1 MDLDLSH
8 PSIDDLR
15 KTARKR
21 IPKFAFEYLDSATG
35 RELGLKINRDALD
48 AIGFMPAILRGRTKA
63 NLKRALMGRD
73 YDLPFGIAP
82 VGMSG
87 LMWAGA
93 ERMLAKAAVRHNIPF
108 CLSSVAVASPEDVAP
123 YIGSNGWFQHYPVNS
138 GELRRKMLP
147 RIRDAGFH
155 TLIITVDVPEESRRE
170 RQRRANLTVPPKAD
184 LRTLM
189 EMVSCPAWCLAHL
202 REGIM
207 PRMRFFDDY
216 VPHRGRES
224 FTHAGALIRGIPDW
238 QYFQELR
245 EEWDGHLVVKGVLR
259 PEDARRLVKEGADCI
274 WVSNH
279 SGRQFEAGPAVI
291 EQLPKI
297 RDAVGPDVPLI
308 YDSGVA
314 WGLDV
319 LRALAKGADF
329 VMVGRAFQYAV
340 AAFGAKGI
348 EHLVHIL
355 KADITANMSQLGVET
370 LDALADCLLHQAPSG
385 RTGPGV
391 QSAASP
397 SSIPATIRSAVD
409 GEQAIGRS

>member
-8 PSIDDLR
+8 PSIEDLR
-15 KTARKR
+15 LAAQKR

-48 AIGFMPAILRGRTKA
+48 EIGFMQRVLCGRTKA
-63 NLKRALMGRD
+63 QLKTTLLGRT

-82 VGMSG
+82 IGMSG
-87 LMWAGA
+87 LLWAGA
-93 ERMLAKAAVRHNIPF
+93 ERMLAQSAVEHNIPYS
-108 CLSSVAVASPEDVAP
+108 LSSVAVASPEDVSP
-123 YIGSNGWFQHYPVNS
+123 YIGQNGWFQHYPVNS
-138 GELRRKMLP
+138 AELRRKMLP
-147 RIRDAGFH
+147 RIKAAGFH
-155 TLIITVDVPEESRRE
+155 TLIITVDIPEESRRE

-184 LRTLM
+184 FRTLK
-189 EMVSCPAWCLAHL
+189 EMASRPAWCFAHL
-202 REGIM
+202 RKGIM

-216 VPHRGRES
+216 VPQRGRES

-238 QYFQELR
+238 QYLQELR

-259 PEDARRLVKEGADCI
+259 PEDANRMVDEGVDCI

-291 EQLPKI
+291 NQLPKI
-297 RDAVGPDVPLI
+297 REAVGPDVPLI

-314 WGLDV
+314 WGLDIM
-319 LRALAKGADF
+319 RALAKGADF

-348 EHLVHIL
+348 DHLVHIL
-355 KADITANMSQLGVET
+355 KADITANMSQLGVEE
-370 LDALADCLLHQAPSG
+370 LGGLASCLLNQ
-385 RTGPGV
+385 
-391 QSAASP
+391 
-397 SSIPATIRSAVD
+397 
-409 GEQAIGRS
+409 E

>member
-8 PSIDDLR
+8 PSIEDLR
-15 KTARKR
+15 KTAQKR

-35 RELGLKINRDALD
+35 RELGLKVNRDALD
-48 AIGFMPAILRGRTKA
+48 AIGFMPRVLCGRTKA
-63 NLKRALMGRD
+63 DLQTTLMGQT
-73 YDLPFGIAP
+73 YALPFGIAP

-93 ERMLAKAAVRHNIPF
+93 ERMLAKAAVAHNIPF
-108 CLSSVAVASPEDVAP
+108 SLSSVAVASPEDVAP
-123 YIGSNGWFQHYPVNS
+123 YIGKNGWFQHYPVNS
-138 GELRRKMLP
+138 GDLRRAMLP
-147 RIRDAGFH
+147 RIKAAGFH

-184 LRTLM
+184 LRTLR
-189 EMVSCPAWCLAHL
+189 EMASRPAWCLAHL

-216 VPHRGRES
+216 VPTRGRES

-238 QYFQELR
+238 DYLRELR
-245 EEWDGHLVVKGVLR
+245 REWEGHLIVKGVLR
-259 PEDARRLVKEGADCI
+259 PEDAQKMVAEGVDCI

-291 EQLPKI
+291 DQLPNI
-297 RDAVGPDVPLI
+297 REAVGIDVPLI

-314 WGLDV
+314 WGLDIM
-319 LRALAKGADF
+319 RALAKGADF

-340 AAFGAKGI
+340 AAFGARGI
-348 EHLVHIL
+348 DHLVHIL
-355 KADITANMSQLGVET
+355 KADIEANMSQLGSEN
-370 LDALADCLLHQAPSG
+370 LGSLAEHLL
-385 RTGPGV
+385 RTG
-391 QSAASP
+391 
-397 SSIPATIRSAVD
+397 
-409 GEQAIGRS
+409 

>member
-8 PSIDDLR
+8 PSIEDLR
-15 KTARKR
+15 QRARKR

-35 RELGLKINRDALD
+35 RELGLKVNRDALD
-48 AIGFMPAILRGRTKA
+48 AIGFMPSVLCGRTKA
-63 NLKRALMGRD
+63 DLQTELLGQTF
-73 YDLPFGIAP
+73 DLPFGIAP

-93 ERMLAKAAVRHNIPF
+93 ERMLAQAAVAHNIPF
-108 CLSSVAVASPEDVAP
+108 SLSSVAVASPEDVAP
-123 YIGSNGWFQHYPVNS
+123 HIGQNGWFQHYPVNS
-138 GELRRKMLP
+138 PGLRREMLP
-147 RIRDAGFH
+147 RIKAAGFH

-170 RQRRANLTVPPKAD
+170 RQRRANLTVPPRTD
-184 LRTLM
+184 LRTLI
-189 EMVSCPAWCLAHL
+189 EMAVRPAWCLAHL

-216 VPHRGRES
+216 VPQRGRES

-238 QYFQELR
+238 QYLNELR
-245 EEWDGHLVVKGVLR
+245 EEWDGNLVVKGVLR
-259 PEDARRLVKEGADCI
+259 PEDAKRMVDMGADCI

-291 EQLPKI
+291 DQLPKV
-297 RDAVGPDVPLI
+297 RAAVGPDVPLI

-314 WGLDV
+314 WGLDIMRA
-319 LRALAKGADF
+319 RALGADF

-355 KADITANMSQLGVET
+355 QADITANMSQLGAERLDELAQYL
-370 LDALADCLLHQAPSG
+370 LDAA
-385 RTGPGV
+385 
-391 QSAASP
+391 
-397 SSIPATIRSAVD
+397 
-409 GEQAIGRS
+409 

>member
-8 PSIDDLR
+8 PSIEDLR
-15 KTARKR
+15 LAARKR

-35 RELGLKINRDALD
+35 RELGLKVNRDALD
-48 AIGFMPAILRGRTKA
+48 AIGFMPSVLCGRTKA
-63 NLKRALMGRD
+63 DLQTELMGQTF
-73 YDLPFGIAP
+73 DLPFGIAP

-93 ERMLAKAAVRHNIPF
+93 ERMLAQAAVAHNIPF
-108 CLSSVAVASPEDVAP
+108 SLSSVAVASPEDVAP
-123 YIGSNGWFQHYPVNS
+123 HIGKNGWFQHYPVKS
-138 GELRRKMLP
+138 ADLRRKMLP
-147 RIRDAGFH
+147 RIKAAGFH

-184 LRTLM
+184 MRTLM
-189 EMVSCPAWCLAHL
+189 EMAARPAWCLAQL

-216 VPHRGRES
+216 VPQRGRES

-238 QYFQELR
+238 KYLEELR

-259 PEDARRLVKEGADCI
+259 PEDAKRMIEVGADCI

-279 SGRQFEAGPAVI
+279 GGRQFEAGPAVI
-291 EQLPKI
+291 DQLPKI
-297 RDAVGPDVPLI
+297 REAVGKDVPLI

-319 LRALAKGADF
+319 MRALAKGADF

-340 AAFGAKGI
+340 AAFGANGVD
-348 EHLVHIL
+348 HLVHIL
-355 KADITANMSQLGVET
+355 TADITANMSQLGVEQ
-370 LDALADCLLHQAPSG
+370 LESLSQYLLEDP
-385 RTGPGV
+385 
-391 QSAASP
+391 
-397 SSIPATIRSAVD
+397 
-409 GEQAIGRS
+409 

>member
-8 PSIDDLR
+8 PSIEDLR
-15 KTARKR
+15 NTAQKR

-35 RELGLKINRDALD
+35 RELGLKVNRDALD
-48 AIGFMPAILRGRTKA
+48 AIGFMPRVLCGRTKA
-63 NLKRALMGRD
+63 DLQTTLMGQK

-93 ERMLAKAAVRHNIPF
+93 ERMLARAAVAHNIPF
-108 CLSSVAVASPEDVAP
+108 SLSSVAVASPEDVAP
-123 YIGSNGWFQHYPVNS
+123 YIGNNGWFQHYPVNS
-138 GELRRKMLP
+138 GELRRAMLP
-147 RIRDAGFH
+147 RIKAAGFH

-184 LRTLM
+184 LRTLL
-189 EMVSCPAWCLAHL
+189 EMASRPAWCLAHL

-216 VPHRGRES
+216 VHTRGRES

-238 QYFQELR
+238 EYLRELR
-245 EEWDGHLVVKGVLR
+245 QEWEGNLIVKGVLR
-259 PEDARRLVKEGADCI
+259 SEDAQKMVAEGVDCI
-274 WVSNH
+274 WISNH

-291 EQLPKI
+291 DQLPSI
-297 RDAVGPDVPLI
+297 REAVGTDMPLI

-314 WGLDV
+314 WGLDIM
-319 LRALAKGADF
+319 RALAKGADF

-340 AAFGAKGI
+340 AAFRARGVD
-348 EHLVHIL
+348 HLVHIL
-355 KADITANMSQLGVET
+355 KADIEANMSQLGTEN
-370 LDALADCLLHQAPSG
+370 LDNLAEHLLKSG
-385 RTGPGV
+385 
-391 QSAASP
+391 
-397 SSIPATIRSAVD
+397 
-409 GEQAIGRS
+409 